1 MSAEVHYLPP
11 RCPACDHR
19 MALIH
24 VLADR
29 RHAREPVR
37 TFRRCDA
44 CGTGLIQQSQMAL
57 FLSDD

>member
-1 MSAEVHYLPP
+1 MSADVQYLPP

-29 RHAREPVR
+29 RHVREPVR
-37 TFRRCDA
+37 TFRCSV
-44 CGTGLIQQSQMAL
+44 CGTGLIQQSQMAM
-57 FLSDD
+57 FLSAD

>member
-24 VLADR
+24 VLAGR
-29 RHAREPVR
+29 GHVREPVR
-37 TFRRCDA
+37 TFRCDA

-57 FLSDD
+57 FLSAD